1 MNLKKLKIPAKKQN
15 SSQRNYKK
23 YFDYWT
29 GKGKPE
35 KLKNAV
41 LQHPDDTDDSIYGY
55 MQKHKSRNAW
65 VMNFD
70 QYKKLGESNV
80 HSTSESLYWKKNQ
93 TDMVMDYENFSKVN
107 EDSHFLDDLLY
118 GEENK
123 ISREEETMDK
133 WEALEKDIMNVVDK
147 HSGKFGVDSYG
158 VIDAMYQVMDQM
170 FQKIEK

>member
-1 MNLKKLKIPAKKQN
+1 
-15 SSQRNYKK
+15 
-23 YFDYWT
+23 
-29 GKGKPE
+29 
-35 KLKNAV
+35 
-41 LQHPDDTDDSIYGY
+41 
-55 MQKHKSRNAW
+55 
-65 VMNFD
+65 
-70 QYKKLGESNV
+70 
-80 HSTSESLYWKKNQ
+80 
-93 TDMVMDYENFSKVN
+93 MVMDYENFSKVN